1 MQTAA
6 PDAVDIGRESEAT
19 RTLYG
24 KGFGE
29 QCLVARRLI
38 ERGVRCVQI
47 YHGGDSDDWDT
58 HGDNHN
64 GQTRRMREI
73 DQGCTAL
80 IQDLRQRGLLDDTL
94 VVWSGEFGRTPTTE
108 GKNGRDHSPYG
119 YSMWMAGGGTK
130 AGLTY
135 GTTDE
140 FGFRA
145 VDKPVHIHDLNAT
158 MLHQFG
164 LDHERLTWRHEG
176 RDFRLTD
183 VFGKVVKDVLA

>member
-1 MQTAA
+1 
-6 PDAVDIGRESEAT
+6 
-19 RTLYG
+19 
-24 KGFGE
+24 
-29 QCLVARRLI
+29 
-38 ERGVRCVQI
+38 
-47 YHGGDSDDWDT
+47 
-58 HGDNHN
+58 
-64 GQTRRMREI
+64 MREI

-80 IQDLRQRGLLDDTL
+80 IQDLRQRGLLEDTL

-135 GTTDE
+135 GATDE